1 MQEKYKL
8 IYELNKGKTHER
20 FFSIYLHKTD
30 PNTFDPIL
38 CAEEEIVQNIKKYLK
53 ALRNDI
59 VELENDL
66 SQLINIDFNKNKI
79 LQHKIADKYLS
90 TILAE
95 QYKKSFEE
103 LDEMKTRYDLT
114 VLLFYSPTDSL
125 ETARTLAILQQD

>member
-8 IYELNKGKTHER
+8 IYELNKGKTHDR
-20 FFSIYLHKTD
+20 FISIYLHKAD
-30 PNTFDPIL
+30 PNTFDLIR
-38 CAEEEIVQNIKKYLK
+38 CTEEEIVQNIKKYLN

-66 SQLINIDFNKNKI
+66 IQLTNIDFNKNQI
-79 LQHKIADKYLS
+79 LHHKIGDKFLS

-95 QYKKSFEE
+95 QYKKNYEE
-103 LDEMKTRYDLT
+103 LDEIKTRYDLT
-114 VLLFYSPTDSL
+114 VLLFYSSTDSL

>member
-8 IYELNKGKTHER
+8 IYELNKGKIHNR
-20 FFSIYLHKTD
+20 YYGISLNKSD
-30 PNTFDPIL
+30 PYTFDIIP
-38 CAEEEIVQNIKKYLK
+38 CTNDDMKHMIKQYLK

-59 VELENDL
+59 VELENNL
-66 SQLINIDFNKNKI
+66 IQLTNIDFYKNKI
-79 LQHKIADKYLS
+79 LQHKIVDKFLS

-95 QYKKSFEE
+95 QYKKSYEE

-114 VLLFYSPTDSL
+114 VLLFYSSTDSL